1 MCTNAGR
8 EFYAIEREMAIGNKP
23 RAHFLSP
30 RSTSD
35 EVFLPRG
42 LFSNA
47 ESAENFAQQII
58 GGEFAGDSRQR
69 ELSQA

>member
-8 EFYAIEREMAIGNKP
+8 EFYAIEREMAIGKKP
-23 RAHFLSP
+23 RAHFP
-30 RSTSD
+30 STQSASD
-35 EVFLPRG
+35 KVFLPRG